1 MTLARLYN
9 GRICKRTIFSEER
22 LPRKPIH
29 DHFYRQSGQHIIDV
43 PHGKERSMRPTHDT
57 LKRPEETIV
66 FLAYPQ
72 DVNYKYARFL
82 CTVQPGVAVDP
93 HRHPKLTE
101 TFRLMSSV
109 ATSIMIEGEAQ
120 FLKPNDPIATTV
132 LPNTTHEWVNDTGGL
147 LTFEITFYP
156 LSGQSLQE
164 INIIS
169 AFTSYFALV
178 NEHHKNPRPF
188 HKLTTAM
195 KSAMLEYNFRN
206 FSVSVSLVARAKV
219 FLLAHTGQLLGLKF
233 SLDES

>member
-1 MTLARLYN
+1 MTMFVVDQRNMLLLSR
-9 GRICKRTIFSEER
+9 SHDEEKIM
-22 LPRKPIH
+22 KPA
-29 DHFYRQSGQHIIDV
+29 Y
-43 PHGKERSMRPTHDT
+43 DT

-72 DVNYKYARFL
+72 DVNYKYAKLL
-82 CTVQPGVAVDP
+82 CTVQPGVVVDP

-109 ATSIMIEGEAQ
+109 TTSIVIEGEAR

-132 LPNTTHEWVNDTGGL
+132 LPNTTHAWANDTGGL
-147 LTFEITFYP
+147 LTFEVTFYP

-169 AFTSYFALV
+169 AFTSYFALE
-178 NEHHKNPRPF
+178 NEHHKNPRPL

-195 KSAMLEYNFRN
+195 KFAMLEYNFRH
-206 FSVSVSLVARAKV
+206 FSVSVSFVARAKV
-219 FLLAHTGQLLGLKF
+219 FLFAHIGRLLGLKL
-233 SLDES
+233 SLNES